1 MLFDGMN
8 ALIEG
13 VESRVI
19 KDSVRVDKFECSI
32 YKVTDDL
39 ESRIAC
45 LELRRDFPQIQ
56 FTAMQEVVKKL
67 MAEVE
72 ALKAPENDI
81 EEYREK
87 VISEFFMRG
96 LVINP
101 MKYDRGLPYV
111 RMFIKIDG
119 NELASRATAVGHLVS
134 ERELIDDAVLRLRES
149 ILHRLEALYVPKRG
163 V

>member
-1 MLFDGMN
+1 MSSVLSREKTTKDLIDMLEARFEARAKLTDSTILG
-8 ALIEG
+8 LTRR
-13 VESRVI
+13 VE
-19 KDSVRVDKFECSI
+19 
-32 YKVTDDL
+32 L
-39 ESRIAC
+39 
-45 LELRRDFPQIQ
+45 LELKKDFPQVQ
-56 FTAMQEVVKKL
+56 FTAMQAVVKKL

-96 LVINP
+96 LVISP
-101 MKYDRGLPYV
+101 MENYQDMPFV
-111 RMFIKIDG
+111 RMVIKIDG